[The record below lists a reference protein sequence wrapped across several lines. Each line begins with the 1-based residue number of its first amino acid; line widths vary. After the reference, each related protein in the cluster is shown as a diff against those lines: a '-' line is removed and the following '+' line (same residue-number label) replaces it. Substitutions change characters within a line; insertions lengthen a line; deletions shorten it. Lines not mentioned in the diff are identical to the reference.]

1 MDKKLFRGSA
11 VALVTPFKNNGMDI
25 NYDKVEELIEYHI
38 NNKTDALVIAGTTG
52 EAATLEYN
60 EHEKLLK
67 FAVNYANGRIPIIA
81 GTGSNNTK
89 RAIELTKKAESY
101 GADIALSVTPYYNKC
116 SKAGLIKHYEMIANS
131 VNIPIILYNVPSRT
145 GGVNITPDVAEY
157 LSQIDNIVGL
167 KEASA
172 NLEQVKETILKT
184 LGNNFNVYSGNDDQT
199 VDIINLGGKGVVSV
213 LANIC
218 PLNTHMM
225 CEHALNGNVKE
236 ALKMQKEYLELI
248 KTLFCEVNPIPVK
261 ECMNYLGWEVG
272 DLRMPLLELNRE
284 EEKFKGLVKTLR
296 KYKENDL
303 LK

>member
-1 MDKKLFRGSA
+1 MNKKLFTGSA
-11 VALVTPFKNNGMDI
+11 VALVTPFKNDGRDI
-25 NYDKVEELIEYHI
+25 NYEKVQELIDYHI
-38 NNKTDALVIAGTTG
+38 NNQTDALVIAGTTG

-60 EHEKLLK
+60 EHEALLK
-67 FAVNYANGRIPIIA
+67 FAVKYTNGRIPIIA

-157 LSQIDNIVGL
+157 LSQ
-167 KEASA
+167 
-172 NLEQVKETILKT
+172 VKETILKT
-184 LGNNFNVYSGNDDQT
+184 LGNNFNVYSGNGDQT